1 MSRYKL
7 AIDIGGTF
15 IDVVVFDL
23 QNRLLTAF
31 KLPTTPHDPAEGVVA
46 AVGRLG
52 FPPANISDFVHGT
65 TLGLNAILE
74 RKGAKVGII
83 TNAGFRDIFEI
94 GRGAVDFAHMY
105 QFDLEP
111 PPQIVERRHII
122 GVDGRMNFEGTEVT
136 PLDRDAVVAAARAL
150 HEEAGCEAIAVSFLH
165 AYANTAHEHEAV
177 ALIREAYPAL
187 EVSAGALLANEYREY
202 ERTSTAVLDAY
213 IKPVLKNYLG
223 RVSSGMERQGFA
235 GQKFVM
241 NSSGGALTFDLAEA
255 EPIATVFSGP
265 AGGVSGAL
273 HVARETGRRNVL
285 SVDVGGTS
293 LDACLI
299 VDGEPMDVFEAR
311 IENFPILQP
320 IFDLRTLGA
329 GGGSIAWIDNALLRV
344 GPESAGAVPG
354 PACYGRGGTRATVT
368 DAAVVLGYIDTGNF
382 MGGAMNVAHD
392 RAVTALEETIC
403 APLGIPLEE
412 AARSVFDVL
421 ISRTA
426 SSIKE
431 MMLERGLDPGEFS
444 MLGFGGCGPLLG
456 PMLQNEL
463 EMPELV
469 IPPLPSV
476 FSAWGMLASDLS
488 FSDSVSV
495 LETIDAGTMSRL
507 DATAEALAGRST
519 AALAEKVGRPV
530 EPAVTYFARVRFTG
544 QEHTLSIPYE
554 RRDTAADFLARFSQT
569 HQDRFGHTFGSD
581 AEIVSLMVKLIV
593 VTEKPDLSTR
603 IAQGAHLAPTAPHR
617 LFDQASGAMVDCEKI
632 SRDTLE
638 PLRTYPGPMLV
649 IDEGSSLA
657 IHGNQTLSVDEYGMI
672 SVRRRDSASAL
683 EA

>member
-1 MSRYKL
+1 MSRSKL

-23 QNRLLTAF
+23 EKRELAAF

-46 AVGRLG
+46 AIGQLG
-52 FPPANISDFVHGT
+52 FPPEDIADFVHGT

-74 RKGAKVGII
+74 RKGARVGII

-94 GRGAVDFAHMY
+94 GRGAVDFVHMY

-111 PPQIVERRHII
+111 PPPIVERRHVA
-122 GVDGRMNFEGTEVT
+122 GVGGRMDYEGNEIE
-136 PLDRDAVVAAARAL
+136 PLDAAAVVAAAKAL
-150 HEEAGCEAIAVSFLH
+150 ADAGCAALAVSFLH
-165 AYANTAHEHEAV
+165 SYANTSHERAAV
-177 ALIREAYPAL
+177 ALIRDALPAL
-187 EVSAGALLANEYREY
+187 EVSAGALIANEYREY

-223 RVSSGMERQGFA
+223 RVSAGMQKQGFA

-273 HVARETGRRNVL
+273 HVARKTGRRNVL

-329 GGGSIAWIDNALLRV
+329 GGGSIAWIDHALLRV

-368 DAAVVLGYIDTGNF
+368 DAAVLLGYIDTGNF
-382 MGGAMNVAHD
+382 MGGAMNVAQD
-392 RAVTALEETIC
+392 LAARALEETI
-403 APLGIPLEE
+403 ATPLGLSLEA

-444 MLGFGGCGPLLG
+444 MLAFGGCGPLLG

-495 LETIDAGTMSRL
+495 LATISPAAMTAL
-507 DATAEALAGRST
+507 AATA
-519 AALAEKVGRPV
+519 AALKQRSIAALSEKIGRAIDPEV
-530 EPAVTYFARVRFTG
+530 QMVARLRFIG
-544 QEHTLSIPYE
+544 QEHTLSIPYTADDDAAAFLE
-554 RRDTAADFLARFSQT
+554 RFRTA
-569 HQDRFGHTFGSD
+569 HHDRFGHTFSSD
-581 AEIVSLMVKLIV
+581 AEIVSLMVKLVV
-593 VTEKPDLSTR
+593 VTEKPDLATR
-603 IAQGAHLAPTAPHR
+603 IGSSASEPTSMPHR
-617 LFDQASGAMVDCEKI
+617 LYDQASGAMADCLKL
-632 SRDTLE
+632 SRGGLE
-638 PLRTYPGPMLV
+638 SGRRYDGPLLV

-657 IHGNQTLSVDEYGMI
+657 IHGNQSLIVDAHGMI
-672 SVRRRDSASAL
+672 SISRRAAANPS